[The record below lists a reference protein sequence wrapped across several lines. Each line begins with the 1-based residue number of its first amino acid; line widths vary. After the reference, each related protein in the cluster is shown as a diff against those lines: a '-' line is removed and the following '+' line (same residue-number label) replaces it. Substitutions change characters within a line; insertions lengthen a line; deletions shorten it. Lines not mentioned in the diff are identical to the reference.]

1 MHLAFDAKRLYHNF
15 TGLGNYS
22 RTLVRNLL
30 ALHPEYAYHLYSP
43 KLSNHFQVADFQA
56 NTKIS
61 KHSAPHRFGGFWR
74 TFQLAKQLQRDGVE
88 VFHGLSH
95 ELPYGIH
102 RTKIKTVVTMH
113 DLIWRVYPKQYPWL
127 QTFIYDQ
134 KAQYACR
141 HAHKIIA
148 ISEQTKQD
156 IIRFYAIPA
165 TKIEVIYQTCDE
177 GFKQK
182 CSLESIAATKKQ
194 FGLPPTY
201 LLYVGS
207 IIERK
212 NLHRILLA
220 LSQTRCDLPLVV
232 VGNGGGAYRK
242 KIDIIIEKNNL
253 KNRVFFT
260 QSIDLQYLAA
270 IYQGASLFLYPSIY
284 EGFGI
289 PIIEALNSNLPVLT
303 SNISCLPEAAGENSY
318 LVNPFSVQEIAEGI
332 DAILENT
339 ALQNKMKQAGQRF
352 VQRFDKDAL
361 TTQMMACYE
370 GLLNKINE
378 NLAV

>member
-22 RTLVRNLL
+22 RTLVRNLV
-30 ALHPEYAYHLYSP
+30 ALHPEYSYHLYTP
-43 KLSNHFQVADFQA
+43 KLSNQFQVADFQT
-56 NTKIS
+56 NTAIK
-61 KHSAPHRFGGFWR
+61 KHVSSHRFGGFWR
-74 TFQLAKQLQRDGVE
+74 TFQLAKQLQHDGIE

-102 RTKIKTVVTMH
+102 RTNIKTIVTMH

-141 HAHKIIA
+141 NAHKIIA

-156 IIRFYAIPA
+156 IIRFYGTPSE
-165 TKIEVIYQTCDE
+165 KIEVIYQTCDE
-177 GFKQK
+177 GFKQPLSK
-182 CSLESIAATKKQ
+182 EMIAATKEK
-194 FGLPPTY
+194 FGLPSEY

-220 LSQTRCDLPLVV
+220 LAQTRSDLPLVV

-242 KIDIIIEKNNL
+242 KINTIIQENNL
-253 KNRVFFT
+253 GNRVFFT
-260 QSIDLQYLAA
+260 QSIDLQYLPA

-289 PIIEALNSNLPVLT
+289 PIIEALNSNVPVLT
-303 SNISCLPEAAGENSY
+303 SNISCLPEAAGENSC
-318 LVNPFSVQEIAEGI
+318 LINPFSVEEIAAGI
-332 DAILENT
+332 DRILENPT
-339 ALQNKMKQAGQRF
+339 LQNTMKQAGKHF
-352 VQRFDKDAL
+352 VQRFDKEVVTA
-361 TTQMMACYE
+361 QMMACYF
-370 GLLNKINE
+370 
-378 NLAV
+378 

>member
-22 RTLVRNLL
+22 RTLVRNLV

-43 KLSNHFQVADFQA
+43 KLSNYFQVADFQA

-156 IIRFYAIPA
+156 IIRFYGTPPE
-165 TKIEVIYQTCDE
+165 KIEVIYQTCDE
-177 GFKQK
+177 GFKQQY
-182 CSLESIAATKKQ
+182 SDEIIAATKAK
-194 FGLPPTY
+194 FGLPTHY

-232 VGNGGGAYRK
+232 VGNGGGEYRK
-242 KIDIIIEKNNL
+242 KINTIIQENKLEK
-253 KNRVFFT
+253 RIFFT
-260 QSIDLQYLAA
+260 QSIDLQYLPA
-270 IYQGASLFLYPSIY
+270 IYQGANLFLYPSIY

-289 PIIEALNSNLPVLT
+289 PIIEALNSGVPVLT

-318 LVNPFSVQEIAEGI
+318 LVHPFSVQEIAQGI
-332 DAILENT
+332 DLILENPT
-339 ALQNKMKQAGQRF
+339 LQNKMKHEGKLF
-352 VQRFDKDAL
+352 VQRFDKNVVTKQL
-361 TTQMMACYE
+361 MACYFS
-370 GLLNKINE
+370 K
-378 NLAV
+378 